1 MCSHETKKQDAITQ
15 VCDQLS
21 EQLGKLDSQPRQS
34 LARLY
39 YDESIPKELLQCQQ
53 DDLLG
58 AINCLWLNIYQ
69 RQNDEDKVAIYH
81 PNYEEHEWES
91 SHTII
96 DIVCTD
102 RPFLVSSIT
111 NVLVALGHTIHM
123 TTHPVLAIG
132 RDKQGQI
139 TSIEAF
145 SGGPNEP
152 NLEAVM
158 RFEIDHLIDPSDID
172 KARTAIL
179 AVLKDVRLVVDDWQA
194 MCHTL
199 VQLIEQLE
207 QQKLPIEDDV
217 KAENLAFLRWAS
229 NNHFTFMGYR
239 YYGLEETAKHTRVV
253 PQADSGLG
261 TFRPDNS
268 SPQHLQPSVLSDY
281 LAALAK
287 KPQMLVITKSTS
299 RSTVHRAVNFDY
311 LGVKQFNDQG
321 EVVGEH
327 RFFGLY
333 ASAAYVARVH
343 EIPVLRHKT
352 ERIQQDIQVLP
363 ASHKGKALLHVLNS
377 YPRDEM
383 LQAPVEELLPIIRGI
398 LETQERNSLRLFMR
412 FDIYGR
418 FLTGLIYVPRERFH
432 TQLRKQ
438 LQDILMQKFNGSSSE
453 FSVSFAEQTMAR
465 VQITVHGQ
473 NMRDM
478 THDSEELELQMRDA
492 MLSWQDHLLNTLQ
505 TKLGEAEGLQL
516 WREYEQAFPLA
527 YQENH
532 TAKKA
537 LRDLLRL
544 SRLSASNPLSTH
556 LYQSLKGDANC
567 LNFKV
572 FGMGHAKALSD
583 VLPILEYMGV
593 KVISAQPYSVKPNSS
608 SPLWMIDF
616 AIQLDSHEGAD
627 IEAIKEGFQE
637 AFAQAYSGRIASD
650 RFNGLVLTAGI
661 NWREAE
667 LMRAI
672 SAYLHQIQV
681 PFSRS
686 YIQTTLNKNA
696 HITRLLVSL
705 FAARFD
711 PQNHSEK
718 TQIKITKDINKAL
731 DKVSNLNEDRII
743 KYFLITIEAV
753 LRCNYYQTDSHGQP
767 HNYLALK
774 IDPQHIPGI
783 PLPLPKFEIFMFSAW
798 VEGVHL
804 RGGKVARGG
813 LRWSDRH
820 EDYRT
825 EVLGLVKAQMVKNAV
840 IVPLGAK
847 GGFVCKQLPEGGSRE
862 QVMAEVIRSYSTF
875 IQSLIDLTDNIVDK
889 LVVSPANTVRYDDDD
904 PYLVV
909 AADKGTATFSDIANS
924 ISEDNNF
931 WLGDAFASGGANGY
945 DHKKMGITARG
956 AWESV
961 KRLFAETGHDCQ
973 TQDFTAIGV
982 GDMAGDVFGNGMLLS
997 EHTCLRVAFN
1007 HLHIFIDPTPDA
1019 ASSYA
1024 ERQRLFKLSRSSW
1037 EDYNSKLISQGGG
1050 IFERSAKSIKLSPQ
1064 MQAMLQTEV
1073 TQMPPN
1079 ELIHELLKMPVDLF
1093 WNGGIGTYVKASNET
1108 HNDIGDPANDAL
1120 RVNGCDLGARVVGE
1134 GGNLG
1139 CSQAGRIEFAKHGG
1153 LINTDAIDN
1162 SGGVDSSDHEVNIK
1176 ILLSQVVENGDMTL
1190 KQRNKLLASM
1200 TDEVADLVLDHNYHQ
1215 SLVLSVA
1222 HHTATANLYNHKR
1235 LIHNL
1240 EGLNRLNRALEG
1252 LPSDA
1257 QIDERMRQQEGLTR
1271 PEIAVLLAYSKMH
1284 LFDELMLA
1292 GIAEDTYLSQA
1303 LSDYFPQPLQKQF
1316 AKPMGNHPL
1325 RAEIIA
1331 THVTNQIG
1339 NRMGATFF
1347 HLLQAET
1354 GAGAG
1359 DIARAFMAA
1368 CHILGANSLWKQL
1381 DKVTLSLDYHTAMDL
1396 HGQIQALLEAMVQ
1409 WLLQHHAGECINSM
1423 IDLYSDAVGSYA
1435 KGLIEWLPESAQTRL
1450 QTRQATY
1457 FASGMDQASSQHLAQ
1472 LEFIYYGLDIA
1483 SVASHHKHTVA
1494 DAGNLWFA
1502 LYDDFQGDWLSQAI
1516 AALPST
1522 DAWQRKARSSLKHEL
1537 EAALTSLT
1545 GRVLQ
1550 CACLDDWKAQQNNAL
1565 LRISSLFE
1573 ELHASQDLDLAKL
1586 SVAVGE
1592 ITRLQHNH

>member
-1 MCSHETKKQDAITQ
+1 MRSHEKKKQDAIAQ
-15 VCDQLS
+15 VCQEIAIRFTKSDS
-21 EQLGKLDSQPRQS
+21 EQRQN
-34 LARLY
+34 LANLY
-39 YDESIPKELLQCQQ
+39 YRESVPKELLQCHQG
-53 DDLLG
+53 DMLG
-58 AINCLWLNIYQ
+58 AVNCLWKHVHQ
-69 RQNDEDKVAIYH
+69 RQPDQDKVNVYH
-81 PNYEEHEWES
+81 PNFEEHEWES
-91 SHTII
+91 RHTVV
-96 DIVCTD
+96 DIVCRD

-111 NVLVALGHTIHM
+111 NAIAALSHTIHM
-123 TTHPVLAIG
+123 TTHPVLAIK
-132 RDKQGQI
+132 RDDKGVI
-139 TSIEAF
+139 DTIHAF
-145 SGGPNEP
+145 SGDPDEP

-158 RFEIDHLIDPSDID
+158 RFEIDHLLDQEDID
-172 KARTAIL
+172 AVHQSVA
-179 AVLKDVRLVVDDWQA
+179 AVLHDVRLVVDDWPA
-194 MCHTL
+194 MRDTMG
-199 VQLIEQLE
+199 QLIGQLE
-207 QQKLPIEDDV
+207 DQKLPIEESV
-217 KAENLAFLRWAS
+217 KAENLAFLRWALA
-229 NNHFTFMGYR
+229 NHFTFMGYR
-239 YYGLEETAKHTRVV
+239 YYDLEETAKQCQVAPVAT
-253 PQADSGLG
+253 SGLG
-261 TFRPDNS
+261 TFRADNS
-268 SPQHLQPSVLSDY
+268 SEQHLQPSALKPFQTE
-281 LAALAK
+281 LAK
-287 KPQMLVITKSTS
+287 QKTMLVITKSTS
-299 RSTVHRAVNFDY
+299 RSTVHRPVNFDY
-311 LGVKQFNDQG
+311 LGVKQFNEGGD
-321 EVVGEH
+321 VVGEH

-343 EIPVLRHKT
+343 EIPVLRRKA
-352 ERIQQDIQVLP
+352 ELIQKGIQVLP
-363 ASHKGKALLHVLNS
+363 ASHKGKALTHILNS

-383 LQAPVEELLPIIRGI
+383 LQAPVDELLPIVHGI
-398 LETQERNSLRLFMR
+398 LETQERNGLRLFMR
-412 FDIYGR
+412 FDIFGR
-418 FLTGLIYVPRERFH
+418 FLTALIYVPRERFH
-432 TQLRKQ
+432 TQLRRQ
-438 LQDILMQKFNGSSSE
+438 FQEMLMRAFNGSNSE
-453 FSVSFAEQTMAR
+453 FNVSFAEQTMAR

-473 NMRDM
+473 GMNQATYDA
-478 THDSEELELQMRDA
+478 EELEQGMRDA
-492 MLSWQDHLLNTLQ
+492 MLSWQDHLLSALQ
-505 TKLGEAEGLQL
+505 SRHGEAEGRQL
-516 WREYEQAFPLA
+516 SRKYEQAFPLA
-527 YQENH
+527 YQENYN
-532 TAKKA
+532 AKVAVK
-537 LRDLLRL
+537 DLQRL
-544 SRLSASNPLSTH
+544 QTLTSDAPLATH
-556 LYQSLKGDANC
+556 LYQGLQDEPDC

-583 VLPILEYMGV
+583 VLPILEHMGV
-593 KVISAQPYSVKPNSS
+593 KVISAHPYSVKPPQSE
-608 SPLWMIDF
+608 PLWIIDF
-616 AIQLDSHEGAD
+616 SIQLAAQSGPEL
-627 IEAIKEGFQE
+627 EAIKEGFQE
-637 AFAQAYSGRIASD
+637 AFTQAYTGRIASD
-650 RFNGLVLTAGI
+650 RFNSLVLSACI

-667 LMRAI
+667 LIRAI
-672 SAYLHQIQV
+672 SSYLHQIQM
-681 PFSRS
+681 PFSKS

-696 HITRLLVSL
+696 HITRLLVAL
-705 FAARFD
+705 FASRFD
-711 PQNHSEK
+711 PHAHSQK
-718 TQIKITKDINKAL
+718 TQAKITKDINSAL
-731 DKVSNLNEDRII
+731 DNVSNLNEDRII
-743 KYFLITIEAV
+743 KYFLITIESI
-753 LRCNYYQTDSHGQP
+753 LRCNYYQIDSQGEPQK
-767 HNYLALK
+767 YLALK
-774 IDPQHIPGI
+774 IDPKDIPGI

-847 GGFVCKQLPEGGSRE
+847 GGFVCKQLPEGGNRE
-862 QVMAEVIRSYSTF
+862 EVMTEVIRSYSTF
-875 IQSLIDLTDNIVDK
+875 IQSLIDLTDNIVDSK
-889 LVVSPANTVRYDDDD
+889 VIAPANTVRYDDDD

-909 AADKGTATFSDIANS
+909 AADKGTATFSDIANG

-973 TQDFTAIGV
+973 SQDFTAIGV

-997 EHTCLRVAFN
+997 EHTCLQAAFN
-1007 HLHIFIDPTPDA
+1007 HMHIFIDPTPDA
-1019 ASSYA
+1019 AKSYV
-1024 ERQRLFKLSRSSW
+1024 ERDRLFALPRSSW
-1037 EDYNSKLISQGGG
+1037 EDYNTKLISKGGG
-1050 IFERSAKSIKLSPQ
+1050 IFERSAKSIPLSAQ
-1064 MQAMLQTEV
+1064 VQSMLQTDA

-1079 ELIHELLKMPVDLF
+1079 ELINALLKMPVDLF
-1093 WNGGIGTYVKASNET
+1093 WNGGIGTYVKASTET

-1120 RVNGCDLGARVVGE
+1120 RVDGCELGARIVGE

-1139 CSQAGRIEFAKHGG
+1139 CSQAGRIEFAKNGG

-1162 SGGVDSSDHEVNIK
+1162 SAGVDSSDHEVNIK

-1222 HHTATANLYNHKR
+1222 HHTAPANLYNHKR

-1240 EGLNRLNRALEG
+1240 EGLNRLNRDLEG

-1316 AKPMGNHPL
+1316 NEPMASHPL

-1368 CHILGANSLWKQL
+1368 CHILGASKLWKQL

-1396 HGQIQALLEAMVQ
+1396 HGQIQALLESMVQ
-1409 WLLQHHAGECINSM
+1409 WLLQHHAGECINNM

-1435 KGLIEWLPESAQTRL
+1435 KGLIKWLPESAQERL
-1450 QTRQATY
+1450 QTRTTTY
-1457 FASGMDQASSQHLAQ
+1457 SASGLDKPCSQHLAQ

-1483 SVASHHKHTVA
+1483 SVATQHKHTVA
-1494 DAGNLWFA
+1494 EAGNLWFA

-1516 AALPST
+1516 DALPST

-1550 CACLDDWKAQQNNAL
+1550 CACLDDWKAHQSNAL
-1565 LRISSLFE
+1565 ARLNSLFD
-1573 ELHASQDLDLAKL
+1573 ELYSSQDLDLAKL